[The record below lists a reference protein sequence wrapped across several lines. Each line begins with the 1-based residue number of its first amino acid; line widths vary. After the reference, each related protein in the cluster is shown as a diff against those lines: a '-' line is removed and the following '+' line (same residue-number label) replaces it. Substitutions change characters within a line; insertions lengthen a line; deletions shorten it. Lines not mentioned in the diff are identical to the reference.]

1 MPPTAASKSSAIC
14 RIPALRCA
22 SAASRASAVSASSL
36 RVRIRFSLN
45 TWTADAIA
53 PSSLRSPVCGTSTV
67 VSPATTTSITRAIR
81 RTGAEIV
88 ETDIQP
94 TATVVA
100 ATRARTTAMAR
111 RARSPNAC
119 ATAALVL
126 PAASL
131 KARLAFRAARAALSA
146 GSIPSST

>member
-53 PSSLRSPVCGTSTV
+53 PISS
-67 VSPATTTSITRAIR
+67 
-81 RTGAEIV
+81 
-88 ETDIQP
+88 
-94 TATVVA
+94 
-100 ATRARTTAMAR
+100 R
-111 RARSPNAC
+111 RAPYG
-119 ATAALVL
+119 TAISAS
-126 PAASL
+126 PAASPDITPVIAWIGRETRRRL
-131 KARLAFRAARAALSA
+131 NAAAAQAATSARTMAQ
-146 GSIPSST
+146 